1 MTIDIYL
8 VRHAQ
13 SCSNAERENMKDAS
27 TYRIKSNDVLY
38 EPSLSINGY
47 IQSFFLRDYLSK
59 SKSLTYDK
67 VICSPLIRTV
77 ITGMIALSTL
87 NDEENRNVIYIVPYV
102 KFHNKKLSKINR
114 VVELKEKIHNF
125 TLWFHNTGIH
135 LYKLYQ
141 DIHPTSPKNITSIH
155 FPKIDYTELEKYER
169 RFQENEKINIPK
181 EFQEYISQLNVSSV
195 LLFTH
200 KQFIS
205 RIARISH
212 EPTNTSITK
221 MILDVPVFENDTRTN
236 KMNSRQVYQP
246 PAKIRTLKI
255 NRRSAI
261 DTCKNTKSFLRN
273 ATTRKLRR
281 RVKV

>member
-13 SCSNAERENMKDAS
+13 SCSNAERENMKEVS
-27 TYRIKSNDVLY
+27 TYRIKPNDVLH

-59 SKSLTYDK
+59 SMTYDK

-77 ITGMIALSTL
+77 VTGMIALSTL

-125 TLWFHNTGIH
+125 KLWFHKTGIH
-135 LYKLYQ
+135 LYQLYR

-155 FPKIDYTELEKYER
+155 FPKIDYTELEQYER

-195 LLFTH
+195 LIFTH

-212 EPTNTSITK
+212 EPKNTSITK
-221 MILDVPVFENDTRTN
+221 MILDVPVFENDTST
-236 KMNSRQVYQP
+236 MNTRQVYQP